1 MGYTQF
7 MIQWRHIFVDD
18 GEYAAPEKILFGL
31 TLGQV
36 THLPSNQAHSIY
48 DELWHV
54 SKWQHVVVFRDE
66 ALYESW
72 QKGELVYPKHPP
84 TSQQEWDELVEEF
97 FVGLEK
103 ALEWTQNEE
112 KLAFES
118 DPGITMADNLV
129 SLAVHNA
136 YHLGKIVAL
145 RQMMGSWSSSS

>member
-1 MGYTQF
+1 
-7 MIQWRHIFVDD
+7 MIAWRHIFVDE
-18 GEYAAPEKILFGL
+18 GEYASPEKILTGL
-31 TLGQV
+31 TLEQV
-36 THLPSNQAHSIY
+36 TYLPSTQSHSIY

-54 SKWQHVVVFRDE
+54 SKWQRIVVFRDE

-72 QKGELVYPKHPP
+72 QKGELVYPKHSP
-84 TSQQEWDELVEEF
+84 SSEREWDELVKEF
-97 FVGLEK
+97 FAGLRE

-112 KLAFES
+112 RLRFET

-145 RQMMGSWSSSS
+145 RQMMRIWPST